1 MPRKRKKLRPD
12 KVNSFVPSNNFVKK
26 YMDLL
31 TKPATHRSAKD
42 YDRADS
48 KRNLKKELDRGN

>member
-12 KVNSFVPSNNFVKK
+12 KVNNFVQCNNFVKK

-42 YDRADS
+42 YDRASS
-48 KRNLKKELDRGN
+48 KLDLKKEIGRDD

>member
-1 MPRKRKKLRPD
+1 MPRKRKKHQPD
-12 KVNSFVPSNNFVKK
+12 KVNNFVKK